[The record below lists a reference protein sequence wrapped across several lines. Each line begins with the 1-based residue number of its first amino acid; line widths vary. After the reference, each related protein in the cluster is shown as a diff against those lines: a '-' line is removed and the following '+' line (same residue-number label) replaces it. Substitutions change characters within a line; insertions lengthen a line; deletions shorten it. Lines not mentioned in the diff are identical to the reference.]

1 METDAVSYYATF
13 DNYMVGTIQ
22 GQYLVEKL
30 ELATRTDPVNIE
42 IVGGSADDNNARF
55 FYQGAID
62 AIQPYLDSGIV
73 VVPSGQIAFE
83 SVATMAWSSERA
95 QARMDNLIAAHYSDG
110 TRLDAV
116 LCSNDSTALGV
127 TNSLVNA
134 GFEEFP
140 VITGQD
146 CDIANMKNILAG
158 RQSMSIFK
166 DTRTLA
172 SNVVAMVE
180 AIVKGEEPPINDME
194 TYHNGVKIVPTYLS
208 APVFADVNN
217 YYELLIESGYYTPEQ
232 LGL

>member
-1 METDAVSYYATF
+1 
-13 DNYMVGTIQ
+13 
-22 GQYLVEKL
+22 
-30 ELATRTDPVNIE
+30 
-42 IVGGSADDNNARF
+42 
-55 FYQGAID
+55 
-62 AIQPYLDSGIV
+62 
-73 VVPSGQIAFE
+73 
-83 SVATMAWSSERA
+83 
-95 QARMDNLIAAHYSDG
+95 
-110 TRLDAV
+110 
-116 LCSNDSTALGV
+116 
-127 TNSLVNA
+127 
-134 GFEEFP
+134 
-140 VITGQD
+140 
-146 CDIANMKNILAG
+146 MKNILAG